1 MIAITNKHFPLSGF
15 IIIFM
20 ITDSTNF
27 EHFSKPPIALELSQF
42 YKLFVKFQMFT
53 MMAKI
58 KSRLVWCIIFLSF
71 TLFLVYR
78 GNMGPSDRINDRQG
92 LESYRI
98 HQFRGRV
105 TEKNY
110 ETYNNERKEQV
121 FASNSKFQVKR
132 LRYQVTDGK

>member
-1 MIAITNKHFPLSGF
+1 
-15 IIIFM
+15 
-20 ITDSTNF
+20 
-27 EHFSKPPIALELSQF
+27 
-42 YKLFVKFQMFT
+42 
-53 MMAKI
+53 
-58 KSRLVWCIIFLSF
+58 
-71 TLFLVYR
+71 
-78 GNMGPSDRINDRQG
+78 MGPSDRINDRQG